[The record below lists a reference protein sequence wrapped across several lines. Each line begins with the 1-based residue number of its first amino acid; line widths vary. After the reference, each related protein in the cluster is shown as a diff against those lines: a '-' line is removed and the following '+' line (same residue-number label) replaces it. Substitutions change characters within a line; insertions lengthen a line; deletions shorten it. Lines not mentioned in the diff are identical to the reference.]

1 MQQTDTNVTYDASI
15 AEVMEQIAEA
25 AATEDLARVSE
36 VLESAVA
43 LSRTGRLRLGALPT
57 NGNGHGNGH
66 SNGNG
71 NGHIMTEAERREQ
84 ERNNIIHALRMANG
98 RIYGDGGAAKLLGLK
113 PSTLSSRMKAFKIRA
128 REEH

>member
-1 MQQTDTNVTYDASI
+1 MQQTDTNVNYDASI

-25 AATEDLARVSE
+25 AAAEDLARVNE

-71 NGHIMTEAERREQ
+71 HIVTEAERREQ
-84 ERNNIIHALRMANG
+84 ERTNIIHALRMANG